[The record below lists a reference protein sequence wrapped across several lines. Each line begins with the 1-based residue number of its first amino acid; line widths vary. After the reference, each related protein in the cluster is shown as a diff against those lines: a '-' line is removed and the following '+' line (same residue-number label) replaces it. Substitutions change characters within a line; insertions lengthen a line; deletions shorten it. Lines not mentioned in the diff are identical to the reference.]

1 MKNILPIIAVLFPL
15 IGLTQ
20 PKYCDVSFSYELS
33 TTSQN
38 IKFISNTVDTN
49 RVVSWYWDFGD
60 STFSNLQNPKHQYLQ
75 NGTYIVCLT
84 IYTYDSCENTF
95 CDTIK
100 VGTISSYYSI
110 SGNVNAGNA
119 LLPSGVVLLI
129 DKDNN
134 YKANKYSIV
143 IDGHYEFYQVQAG
156 NYIIYAIPNF
166 NIDFNYYPTYLP
178 TYFGDKTKWKDAT
191 GFTVTSS
198 LDNQN
203 INLKCNTDILYGPDT
218 ITGNIKILDANSFEY
233 NIYYNNWFGN
243 NVSHSNINLEIAPN
257 VPVILLNSDDE
268 PIRFAMT
275 DSTGSFLIKNLPI
288 KVYKVAP
295 EKAGLVTIPAI
306 IDFTATASNIIN
318 TNLFIATS
326 NIYSYVSE
334 NYYSETINEI
344 SIFPNPTPDNAIVN
358 ISINKSVPLLIN
370 IENIDGKTILSKNFV
385 SQGLDKYILPLSNLS
400 AGVYILKIQAQGYPI
415 VVKKIIKY

>member
-33 TTSQN
+33 ATSQN
-38 IKFISNTVDTN
+38 IKFISKTVDTN

-75 NGTYIVCLT
+75 NGIYIVCLT

-100 VGTISSYYSI
+100 VGPTSSYYSI

-134 YKANKYSIV
+134 YKAKRYCLVNN
-143 IDGHYEFYQVQAG
+143 GHYEFYQVQAG

-166 NIDFNYYPTYLP
+166 NIDINYYPTYLP
-178 TYFGDKTKWKDAT
+178 TYLGDKTKWQDAT
-191 GFTVTSS
+191 GFTVASS

-243 NVSHSNINLEIAPN
+243 NVSHSSINLEIAPN

-268 PIRFAMT
+268 PIRFVMT

-334 NYYSETINEI
+334 NNYSETINEI
-344 SIFPNPTPDNAIVN
+344 SIFPNPVKDYVN
-358 ISINKSVPLLIN
+358 ISIILKQSIPFTVSIQN
-370 IENIDGKTILSKNFV
+370 IEGKTLQNNSFKDSRNITLPVNNLLSGIYF
-385 SQGLDKYILPLSNLS
+385 I
-400 AGVYILKIQAQGYPI
+400 KIQFAQRVPVI
-415 VVKKIIKY
+415 KKIVIQ